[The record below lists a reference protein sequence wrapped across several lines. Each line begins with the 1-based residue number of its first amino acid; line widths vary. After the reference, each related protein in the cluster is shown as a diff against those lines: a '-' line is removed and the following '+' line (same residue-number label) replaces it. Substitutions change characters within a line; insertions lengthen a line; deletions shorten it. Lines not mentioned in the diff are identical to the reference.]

1 MCDYRTMNLPSSQA
15 ELIRLARGARSQAEF
30 ARLLGVDR
38 SCLSRYER
46 EILGAPPSVI
56 TACLRAVVQQL
67 HAVVP
72 QPINLSD
79 ALLSAR
85 EVVSALER
93 ATGVGRSQRVTDH
106 HRAPRRLPPQTEE
119 ES

>member
-1 MCDYRTMNLPSSQA
+1 MLIPSSQA
-15 ELIRLARGARSQAEF
+15 ELIRSARGSRSQAEF

-46 EILGAPPSVI
+46 EVLGAPPSVI
-56 TACLRAVVQQL
+56 TACLRTVVQQL
-67 HAVVP
+67 HAADP
-72 QPINLSD
+72 STPNLSE

-93 ATGVGRSQRVTDH
+93 ATGTGR
-106 HRAPRRLPPQTEE
+106 PRRTPGRNHGSRLIPPHREE
-119 ES
+119 NS